1 MEDRSN
7 EVKVGLSYDADTQK
21 QMEAIRAKYVKS
33 DAAETQESALTQM
46 RRLDARVESKV
57 QIISLAV
64 GIVAALLLGTGMSAM
79 LVWSQPFVGI
89 AVGILGLAGVIA
101 AFPIYQRVLK
111 KEREKIAP
119 EIVRLSE
126 QA

>member
-46 RRLDARVESKV
+46 RRLDARVESKA

-64 GIVAALLLGTGMSAM
+64 GIVATLLLGTGMSAM

>member
-1 MEDRSN
+1 MEDHSN
-7 EVKVGLSYDADTQK
+7 EVKVGLSYDADAQK

-33 DAAETQESALTQM
+33 DSAETQESALTQM
-46 RRLDARVESKV
+46 RKLDARVESKA

-89 AVGILGLAGVIA
+89 TVGILGLAGVIA

>member
-1 MEDRSN
+1 MEDRST
-7 EVKVGLSYDADTQK
+7 EVKGGLSYDADTQK
-21 QMEAIRAKYVKS
+21 LMEALRAKYVKS

-46 RRLDARVESKV
+46 RRLDARVESKA

-64 GIVAALLLGTGMSAM
+64 GIVATLLLGTGMSAM